1 MSGTAVRETLSV
13 LAVLA
18 GLAFVGVEIRQNN
31 SLARGQARQ
40 DLADATEEWIQTLTQ
55 DPEYY
60 EVWDRAWIR
69 CEELEGTEARRAS
82 LMMLGLLRRQEN
94 VFFQYREGLV
104 DESALASYGAG
115 QAAPHF
121 QCPRFRELWRG
132 QRSTT
137 YDPEFVD
144 FFDNSMELRAP

>member
-1 MSGTAVRETLSV
+1 MSGTAIRETLSV

-31 SLARGQARQ
+31 RLARGQARQ

-55 DPEYY
+55 DPEYFA
-60 EVWDRAWIR
+60 VWDRAWIR
-69 CEELEGTEARRAS
+69 CEELEGIDAGRAS

-94 VFFQYREGLV
+94 VFFQYQEGLV

-115 QAAPHF
+115 RDAPHF
-121 QCPRFRELWRG
+121 QCPRFREFWET
-132 QRSTT
+132 RSGT
-137 YDPEFVD
+137 YHPEFVD